1 MAAFGID
8 DIEESEDFDKNN
20 RVDEKYQA
28 MGMIDAVTFLQSQG
42 VEMSDTP
49 IYTGK

>member
-8 DIEESEDFDKNN
+8 DIEESEDFDETN